1 MDAGRR
7 RVLLRSVL
15 ALALLGAGV
24 VAGQMLAAEPE
35 APAATSP
42 GPSAQRGTTAPT
54 PDPGATEL
62 TDFRATEAGF
72 ALSYP
77 AAWQR
82 LEAADPEVALAAAG
96 DDGGSL
102 QVRVIDLD
110 KDVAPEE
117 LPAFRQLTRDIVTS
131 TDGVALL
138 DEPRRTEL
146 AGLPGYFYFYAFED
160 AASDRRGVH
169 SHYFLFHGDTL
180 ITLVFQALP
189 ATRFDDLAPLFDR
202 VATSFEAL

>member
-1 MDAGRR
+1 MDAARR

-24 VAGQMLAAEPE
+24 VAGQMLAAEPG
-35 APAATSP
+35 APAAT
-42 GPSAQRGTTAPT
+42 PSAQRGTTAPT
-54 PDPGATEL
+54 PDPGVTAL
-62 TDFRATEAGF
+62 TDFRAAEAGL

-82 LEAADPEVALAAAG
+82 LDGADPEVVLAAAG

-102 QVRVIDLD
+102 QVRVIDLGE
-110 KDVAPEE
+110 DVAPEE

-146 AGLPGYFYFYAFED
+146 AGVPGYFYFYAFED
-160 AASDRRGVH
+160 TTADRRGVH

-202 VATSFEAL
+202 VASSFEAL

>member
-1 MDAGRR
+1 MDAGHRR
-7 RVLLRSVL
+7 ALLQGLV

-24 VAGQMLAAEPE
+24 TAGLMLAAEPG

-42 GPSAQRGTTAPT
+42 SPSARSDTTAAT
-54 PDPGATEL
+54 SDQSTTEL

-77 AAWQR
+77 ASWQR
-82 LEAADPEVALAAAG
+82 LDAADPEVVLAAAG

-102 QVRVIDLD
+102 QVRIIDLA
-110 KDVAPEE
+110 KNVATED
-117 LPAFRQLTRDIVTS
+117 LSAFRQLTRDIVTS

-138 DEPRRTEL
+138 DEAQRTEL
-146 AGLPGYFYFYAFED
+146 AGVPGYFYFYAFED
-160 AASDRRGVH
+160 GASDRRGIH

-180 ITLVFQALP
+180 ITIVFQALP

-202 VATSFEAL
+202 VATSFEML